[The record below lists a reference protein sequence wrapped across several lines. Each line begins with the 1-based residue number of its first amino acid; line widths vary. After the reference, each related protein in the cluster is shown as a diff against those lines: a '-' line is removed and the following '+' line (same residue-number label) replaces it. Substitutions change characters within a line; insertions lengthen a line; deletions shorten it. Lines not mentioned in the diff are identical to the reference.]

1 MLTLLV
7 VSSRYILSPIR
18 QLIGTIDRLAE
29 GTLATGVPHL
39 GRRDE
44 LGDVARA
51 LEHFR
56 QNAIDKERL
65 ERQQQE
71 DLAFAR
77 RIQLASVPRR
87 FPAYPDRP
95 EIDLARRLAP
105 TRAVGGDFFDFYLV
119 DDRHLAIAIGDAS
132 GKGIASA
139 MFVDV
144 ARSALKSE
152 GTRTSDPGMTLRAA
166 NRLIAADNETMM
178 LMTTFYGILDLQ
190 TGDLTYANAGHLP
203 PYLLKPT
210 EGVGQLT
217 TTPGVPLG
225 VLEEHA
231 FESLRVRL
239 APGDAVILYTDG
251 VTEAADRADALFGE
265 QRLEEVLAGHAAD
278 SAGRTVDH
286 VLDAL
291 QRFADGAPQADDIAV
306 LVVRYNGGVSAA
318 SS

>member
-1 MLTLLV
+1 M
-7 VSSRYILSPIR
+7 R
-18 QLIGTIDRLAE
+18 QLIAAIDRLAE
-29 GTLATGVPHL
+29 GVLATGVPHL
-39 GRRDE
+39 RRRDE

-65 ERQQQE
+65 QKQQQE

-95 EIDLARRLAP
+95 EIDLSGRLAP

-152 GTRTSDPGMTLRAA
+152 GTKTNGSRGCLREA

-178 LMTTFYGILDLQ
+178 FMTTFYGMLDLQ
-190 TGDLTYANAGHLP
+190 TGDLDLRQCRAIYR
-203 PYLLKPT
+203 PT
-210 EGVGQLT
+210 C
-217 TTPGVPLG
+217 
-225 VLEEHA
+225 
-231 FESLRVRL
+231 
-239 APGDAVILYTDG
+239 
-251 VTEAADRADALFGE
+251 
-265 QRLEEVLAGHAAD
+265 
-278 SAGRTVDH
+278 
-286 VLDAL
+286 
-291 QRFADGAPQADDIAV
+291 
-306 LVVRYNGGVSAA
+306 
-318 SS
+318 